1 MKRALAILMIV
12 CLLPLGAAAQEQ
24 QAYPVL
30 SPGARGD
37 EVARLQGY

>member
-1 MKRALAILMIV
+1 MKRALAVLMIV
-12 CLLPLGAAAQEQ
+12 CLLSLGAAAQEQ

-30 SPGARGD
+30 GLGARGD